1 MTKELLL
8 KNGTLVTA
16 KDTVSADLLIR
27 DGHIAAFGKDLT
39 TDGETRDVAGLLVM
53 PGGIDT
59 HVHLQH
65 PVERLGVVT
74 ADDFYT
80 GTVAAACGG
89 TTCIIDFALQKK
101 GDSIEE
107 AIRRRMSE
115 ARQSVIDFSLHV
127 ILTDLRDEVL
137 AEIPTFIEQGY
148 VSYKLFTT
156 FGDKRI
162 DDGDLVKVF
171 EQLAHHGGLAYVHCE
186 NDGAIAHLIRRCL
199 AQGETGPTGHLK
211 SRPPVTEAEAA
222 NRAIALADMMG
233 APICIAHVT
242 SKETVEVIATWANRG
257 TNVFSETC
265 PQYLSLNSEK
275 LAPEHG
281 FEAARYVCTPPLRDP
296 EHQKALWH
304 ALERGDVQQVSSD
317 HSSFPVK
324 DREMGRGN
332 FTRIPNGLPGIETRL
347 PILFSEGVVKGRFT
361 ANRFVELVATNPAK
375 IFGLYPQK
383 GSLVPGSDA
392 DVVVMD
398 PERRWVLD
406 YRNLHQPVDYSPYE
420 GMHLQGAPALTV
432 SRGEIVAEN
441 GVPRVERGRGQFV
454 ARARRSPR
462 E

>member
-1 MTKELLL
+1 MPKELLL

-16 KDTVSADLLIR
+16 SDRFDADLLIR
-27 DGHIAAFGKDLT
+27 DGHIATVGKDLT
-39 TDGETRDVAGLLVM
+39 TDGETRDVTGLLVM

-65 PVERLGVVT
+65 PIERLGVVT
-74 ADDFYT
+74 ADDFHT

-101 GDSIEE
+101 GDSIKD
-107 AIRRRMSE
+107 AIRRRMDE
-115 ARQSVIDFSLHV
+115 ARQSVIDFGLHV

-137 AEIPTFIEQGY
+137 EEIPSFIEQGY
-148 VSYKLFTT
+148 VSFKLFTT
-156 FGDKRI
+156 FGDKRV
-162 DDGDLVKVF
+162 DDGGLVKVF
-171 EQLAHHGGLAYVHCE
+171 EQLAAHGGLAYVHCE
-186 NDGAIAHLIRRCL
+186 NDGAIGHLIRRCL
-199 AQGETGPTGHLK
+199 AHGETGPSGHLN
-211 SRPPVTEAEAA
+211 SRPPITEAEAA

-242 SKETVEVIATWANRG
+242 SKETVEVIETWRHRG
-257 TNVFSETC
+257 ANVFSETC

-296 EHQKALWH
+296 EHQKALWL
-304 ALERGDVQQVSSD
+304 ALERGSVQQVSSD

-324 DREMGRGN
+324 DREMGREN

-347 PILFSEGVVKGRFT
+347 PIVFSEGVAKGRFT

-383 GSLVPGSDA
+383 GSLGLGADA
-392 DVVVMD
+392 DLVVMD
-398 PERRWVLD
+398 PARQWIVD
-406 YRNLHQPVDYSPYE
+406 YRNLNQPVDYSPYE
-420 GMHLQGAPALTV
+420 GMHLQGAPALTI
-432 SRGEIVAEN
+432 SRGQIVAEN
-441 GVPRVERGRGQFV
+441 GMPHAERGRGQFV
-454 ARARRSPR
+454 ARARRGTR

>member
-1 MTKELLL
+1 MPKELLL

-16 KDTVSADLLIR
+16 SDKFDADLLIR

-65 PVERLGVVT
+65 PIERLGVVT

-107 AIRRRMSE
+107 ATRRRMDE
-115 ARQSVIDFSLHV
+115 ARQSVVDFSLHV

-137 AEIPTFIEQGY
+137 DEIPTFIERGF

-156 FGDKRI
+156 FGDKRV
-162 DDGDLVKVF
+162 DDGGLVKVF
-171 EQLAHHGGLAYVHCE
+171 ERLAPHGGLAYVHCE
-186 NDGAIAHLIRRCL
+186 NDGAIGHLIRRCL
-199 AQGETGPTGHLK
+199 EQGETGPTGHLK
-211 SRPPVTEAEAA
+211 SRPPITEAEAA

-242 SKETVEVIATWANRG
+242 SKETVEVIENWSNRG
-257 TNVFSETC
+257 TIVFSETC

-281 FEAARYVCTPPLRDP
+281 FEAARFVCTPPLRDSK
-296 EHQKALWH
+296 HQEALWQ
-304 ALERGDVQQVSSD
+304 ALERGSVQQVSSD

-324 DREMGRGN
+324 DREMGRDN

-375 IFGLYPQK
+375 IFGLYPRK
-383 GSLVPGSDA
+383 GSLGMGADA
-392 DVVVMD
+392 DLVVMD
-398 PERRWVLD
+398 PEKQWVVD
-406 YRNLHQPVDYSPYE
+406 YRNLNQPVDYSPYQ
-420 GMHLQGAPALTV
+420 GMQIQGAPALTI
-432 SRGEIVAEN
+432 SRGQIVAEN
-441 GVPRVERGRGQFV
+441 GAARAERGRGQFV
-454 ARARRSPR
+454 ARARRSTR